1 MKILLISLSNIGD
14 VILTFPVFDAL
25 RERFPHA
32 KIAVVVGPKARPLME
47 GNPCMDRLFVFEK
60 RSTLKEKW
68 DWLKILRRE
77 RFDLVVDLRNS
88 MIPFFVRGR
97 KATRPAF
104 PLRKVGHMKDEHFSR
119 LKLIVKDV
127 LPAKGRYAL
136 YDDKEDRLGAQAHLL
151 GIKDYI
157 VVAPG
162 AADDRKRWPLDR
174 FAKMITYLVKMCH
187 AQVVVVGD
195 QKDGRA
201 AQLMFRKLPNGVI
214 NVCGSTTL
222 RELAAILKG
231 AKLALLNDSGIMH
244 MASYCNIPVIAL
256 FGPTDP
262 LRYGPWSDR
271 SLAIRRG
278 KSMDTIL
285 VEDVCSALDT
295 FLSHEELPGNDHLE
309 KP

>member
-1 MKILLISLSNIGD
+1 MKILFITLSNIGD

-25 RERFPHA
+25 HERFPHA
-32 KIAVVVGPKARPLME
+32 KISVVLGPKARPLME
-47 GNPCMDRLFVFEK
+47 GNPCLDRLYVFEK

-68 DWLKILRRE
+68 RWLKNLRRE
-77 RFDLVVDLRNS
+77 KFDLVVDLRNT
-88 MIPFFVRGR
+88 MMPYLVRGR

-104 PLRKVGHMKDEHFSR
+104 SFRKGGHKKDGHFNR
-119 LKLIVKDV
+119 LKQIVKDV

-162 AADDRKRWPLDR
+162 AADGRKRWPQDR
-174 FAKMITYLVKMCH
+174 FAKVITYLVKTYH
-187 AQVVVVGD
+187 AHIVVVGD
-195 QKDGRA
+195 KKDGHA
-201 AQLMFRKLPNGVI
+201 AEMMFRKIPAGVI
-214 NVCGSTTL
+214 DTCGVTTL
-222 RELAAILKG
+222 RELAVILKG

-244 MASYCNIPVIAL
+244 LASYFNIPVIAL

-262 LRYGPWSDR
+262 LHYGPWSDR

-278 KSMDTIL
+278 KSTDNIS
-285 VEDVCSALDT
+285 VEDICSALDT
-295 FLSHEELPGNDHLE
+295 FLSHEKSPGYE
-309 KP
+309 YPRKP